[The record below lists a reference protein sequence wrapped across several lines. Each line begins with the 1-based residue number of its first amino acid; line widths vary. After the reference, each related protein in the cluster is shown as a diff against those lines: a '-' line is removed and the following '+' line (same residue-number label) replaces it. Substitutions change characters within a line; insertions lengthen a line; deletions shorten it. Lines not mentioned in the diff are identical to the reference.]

1 MQFPIPRMGDYYRRD
16 RYDAET
22 RHYSRDDSYR
32 PSERGRGDRYQPSPP
47 RPRSR
52 ERYQDQDRD
61 DYYYSNRDRD
71 RPRNTADDKDRYRD
85 TRDDYTRST
94 REEPKERDWNPSE
107 AEPMQH
113 PSAPRLRDDPY
124 DAGKPNSQVIF
135 RGLEKEFTET
145 DVYDFFTTLE
155 TNFSIVATISSQSRR
170 CS

>member
-1 MQFPIPRMGDYYRRD
+1 MGDYYRRD
-16 RYDAET
+16 RYDGESQY
-22 RHYSRDDSYR
+22 YSRDDSYR

-52 ERYQDQDRD
+52 ERYQDRARD
-61 DYYYSNRDRD
+61 DYYYSSRDRD
-71 RPRNTADDKDRYRD
+71 RPKDTTDDKDRYRD
-85 TRDDYTRST
+85 TRDRDDYTRST
-94 REEPKERDWNPSE
+94 REGPKERDRDPSE
-107 AEPMQH
+107 MELTQS
-113 PSAPRLRDDPY
+113 PSAPRHRDDPY

-145 DVYDFFTTLE
+145 DVYDFFITLE

>member
-1 MQFPIPRMGDYYRRD
+1 MGDYFRRD
-16 RYDAET
+16 RYDAES

-52 ERYQDQDRD
+52 ERYHDRDRD
-61 DYYYSNRDRD
+61 DYYYSNRDR
-71 RPRNTADDKDRYRD
+71 PRNIADDRDRYRD
-85 TRDDYTRST
+85 TRDRGDYTSST
-94 REEPKERDWNPSE
+94 REEPQQGDRDLSEVEPWHPPSG
-107 AEPMQH
+107 
-113 PSAPRLRDDPY
+113 PRPRDDPY

-145 DVYDFFTTLE
+145 DVYDFFITLE